1 MKPPQRKRNAPE
13 KLDLHTPGSKHDLIS
28 ARVRKIADRKKKREI
43 KRNQRVKTEDGDL
56 GNDQVDTEE
65 TILYMSKLVFLVG
78 QQEKGFQEEQVV
90 QECQEDQVE
99 EVLQVEKVTKNE
111 PGAGVE
117 TSGRKK

>member
-1 MKPPQRKRNAPE
+1 
-13 KLDLHTPGSKHDLIS
+13 
-28 ARVRKIADRKKKREI
+28 
-43 KRNQRVKTEDGDL
+43 
-56 GNDQVDTEE
+56 
-65 TILYMSKLVFLVG
+65 MSKLVFLVG

>member
-13 KLDLHTPGSKHDLIS
+13 KLDPGPPGSKHDLIS

-65 TILYMSKLVFLVG
+65 TILYMSKLVFLIG
-78 QQEKGFQEEQVV
+78 GAAGEGFAG
-90 QECQEDQVE
+90 
-99 EVLQVEKVTKNE
+99 
-111 PGAGVE
+111 GAGGARVPGR
-117 TSGRKK
+117 SG